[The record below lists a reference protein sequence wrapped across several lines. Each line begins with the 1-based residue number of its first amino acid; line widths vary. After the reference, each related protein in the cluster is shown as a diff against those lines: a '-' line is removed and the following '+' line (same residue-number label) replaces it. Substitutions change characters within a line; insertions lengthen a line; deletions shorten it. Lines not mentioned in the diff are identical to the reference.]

1 MSQDSLTALLEK
13 EEELLPDLL
22 RYFHN
27 VTFPM
32 IQHPLVY
39 SVPHFSQMNA
49 YVNAQLRQKQESVLK
64 AEMTGNWSS
73 YVFLHERPYRAAAF
87 FNVAKRMNDETYWSL
102 LKHIWIDSEN
112 IWQNQDLWLDLL
124 TWNRPGFFKFFMS
137 EEENKVYDSLPDKVT
152 VYRGYNAKRPS
163 SANGL
168 SYTLNPDVAKKF
180 AKRFTS
186 SPAVKTRTISKSQIT
201 AYINDR
207 NEEEVIIIP

>member
-1 MSQDSLTALLEK
+1 
-13 EEELLPDLL
+13 
-22 RYFHN
+22 
-27 VTFPM
+27 
-32 IQHPLVY
+32 
-39 SVPHFSQMNA
+39 MNA
-49 YVNAQLRQKQESVLK
+49 YVNAQLKQKKESVLE
-64 AEMTGNWSS
+64 AEMKGNWSS
-73 YVFLHERPYRAAAF
+73 YVFLHERPYRASAF
-87 FNVAKRMNDETYWSL
+87 FNVANRMDDETYWSL

-112 IWQNQDLWLDLL
+112 IWQNQELWLDLL
-124 TWNRPGFFKFFMS
+124 TSNRSGFFKFFMS
-137 EEENKVYDSLPDKVT
+137 EEENSVYDSLPEKVT

-186 SPAVKTRTISKSQIT
+186 SPAVKTRTIHKSQIT